1 MAISS
6 DGNSGGLA
14 LLWKPETLV
23 KVLMCSCCYIDAL
36 VDCEN
41 NGDKWRL
48 TGFYGHPDT
57 SRREETSVL
66 LESLSQINQLPW
78 LYIGD
83 FNEIMKALEKESG
96 NVRPFKQ
103 MDQLQ
108 SVINLCGFLDMGFYG
123 APFTWFKNKSEEGK
137 LKTQLDIGALVTNG

>member
-1 MAISS
+1 M
-6 DGNSGGLA
+6 
-14 LLWKPETLV
+14 
-23 KVLMCSCCYIDAL
+23 
-36 VDCEN
+36 DCEN
-41 NGDKWRL
+41 NRDEWRL

-57 SRREETSVL
+57 SRREETLVL

-83 FNEIMKALEKESG
+83 FNEIMKASEKERG

-103 MDQLQ
+103 MDRLQ

-123 APFTWFKNKSEEGK
+123 AQFTWFKNKSEEGK
-137 LKTQLDIGALVTNG
+137 LKIQLDRALVTNG